1 MEVGSAPIQKEATL
15 STNEESLQ
23 LLAKKNLNYG
33 CFTNGWFNAQVKIR
47 VSSSTYLSLFPTSE
61 PIKCLV

>member
-33 CFTNGWFNAQVKIR
+33 CFTNGWFNAQVKITESFFIYISLL
-47 VSSSTYLSLFPTSE
+47 VSYQ
-61 PIKCLV
+61 